1 MLYNK
6 TPVRYVAPFFFL
18 SPFPPL
24 LSLRALS
31 NFVFVFRFPPPVCPP
46 FPFFVRLLLS
56 RCSHRRQILVR
67 EDAPFHEGARA
78 LCLRPIRYFGE
89 SGSTVDFL
97 SANSPPLLVPDR
109 RIPCRVVN
117 VFVKIVSSLSYSKFE
132 SSQFCVSLDIMNLC
146 KLK

>member
-6 TPVRYVAPFFFL
+6 TPVRYVALFFFV
-18 SPFPPL
+18 SPFPSL

-31 NFVFVFRFPPPVCPP
+31 NFVFVFRSSLLFVLLFPSS
-46 FPFFVRLLLS
+46 FDF
-56 RCSHRRQILVR
+56 CSLAVLIVGRYLC
-67 EDAPFHEGARA
+67 EKTPFHEGARA